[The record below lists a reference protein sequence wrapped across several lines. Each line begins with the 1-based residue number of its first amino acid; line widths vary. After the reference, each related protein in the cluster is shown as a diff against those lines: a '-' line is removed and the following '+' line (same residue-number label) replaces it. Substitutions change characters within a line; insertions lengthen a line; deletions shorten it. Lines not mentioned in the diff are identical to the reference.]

1 MYFVVSFVAIV
12 FAMAGLAPLDCIGDA
27 AGARSAASQ
36 DETGSE
42 PSTSGL
48 EIETTQRDSKGYIY
62 HKVPQRSAALT
73 PALLSCPRR
82 SDPFLWLQRPG
93 LEAGHPCRLGN

>member
-1 MYFVVSFVAIV
+1 VDFVVSFVAIV

-73 PALLSCPRR
+73 SCVAVLS
-82 SDPFLWLQRPG
+82 
-93 LEAGHPCRLGN
+93 EAF

>member
-1 MYFVVSFVAIV
+1 VYFVVSFVAIV
-12 FAMAGLAPLDCIGDA
+12 FAMAGLAPLDIGDA

-73 PALLSCPRR
+73 SCVAVLS
-82 SDPFLWLQRPG
+82 
-93 LEAGHPCRLGN
+93 EAF